1 MPTEI
6 VRLLG
11 FEGPN
16 LYGPQPGVFLQL
28 RADVDHSRRIKAA
41 LKDGGQRVGM
51 VIAYLDVTAA
61 PAEGGYLIS
70 ATFATPTPQ
79 IGVELA
85 RYVVAGL
92 NAAETSDETWD
103 EEGPLWALQKRRRA
117 EALPLP
123 ALQVCAEAS
132 QRGVPTLL
140 RRDGLV
146 QLGYGARSWCF
157 DPAVLRTRDRS
168 ASDTLAVPWERVGPI
183 PIVAVA
189 GGAHR
194 DSAARLIAAA
204 LAARQVAVRFAAAA
218 DFDATQAL
226 LTDPAAAIVVAG
238 LTAEGIA
245 QRGLAFE
252 RCAFSA
258 VTDLPARLPPG
269 IADREELARVLGVP
283 MLVTD
288 PRGCVVL
295 NADVPEIAALAAYAP
310 CPVICIS
317 ALEPATTIDA
327 HRARGG
333 AALFVRDG
341 LLVAASGAHEQAI
354 ARAAFPPAGPLGALA
369 ALALLWTMGL
379 EWEQLL
385 PALRAGGDMGS
396 SNNGATSV

>member
-92 NAAETSDETWD
+92 NAAETGDEAWD

-140 RRDGLV
+140 RRDGLL

-157 DPAVLRTRDRS
+157 DPAALRARDRS
-168 ASDTLAVPWERVGPI
+168 TSDTLAVPWERVGPI
-183 PIVAVA
+183 PIVAVT
-189 GGAHR
+189 GDAHR
-194 DSAARLIAAA
+194 ASAVHAIATA
-204 LAARQVAVRFAAAA
+204 LAARQQAVRYAAAA
-218 DFDATQAL
+218 DFEATQTL
-226 LTDPAAAIVVAG
+226 LADPSAELVVVG
-238 LTAEGIA
+238 LATEGIA
-245 QRGLAFE
+245 MRGLAFE
-252 RCAFSA
+252 RCAYSA
-258 VTDLPARLPPG
+258 VIDLPAALLPG
-269 IADREELARVLGVP
+269 VADREELARVLGVP

-295 NADVPEIAALAAYAP
+295 NADVPEIVSLAMYAP
-310 CPVICIS
+310 CPVIYIS
-317 ALEPATTIDA
+317 ALEPGATIQA
-327 HRARGG
+327 HGEQGG
-333 AALFVRDG
+333 AALFVRAG
-341 LLVAASGAHEQAI
+341 TLIAAIGTHEQAI
-354 ARAAFPPAGPLGALA
+354 ARATWPAGGSPGILA
-369 ALALLWTMGL
+369 ALALLWAMGL

-385 PALRAGGDMGS
+385 PALRASEDMGS
-396 SNNGATSV
+396 STDGAIRV